1 MLREHYVSIYFEAL
15 YRLAEMLIS
24 AGEFAEAEKR
34 LMKGMQFEP
43 LDEKCCKLIVD
54 AYTKSGQQDRADH
67 FLKKFSKH
75 YMDEMGVELTFG

>member
-1 MLREHYVSIYFEAL
+1 
-15 YRLAEMLIS
+15 
-24 AGEFAEAEKR
+24 
-34 LMKGMQFEP
+34 MKGMQFEP
-43 LDEKCCKLIVD
+43 LDEKCCKFIVD